1 MAMPALRHGA
11 LDPMGA
17 YRGLRRIVDRWRHP
31 NGLIWAMAI
40 ADYGHAGAWTE
51 TLGIC
56 GPLEE
61 MMLQSYGQVIRLFP
75 QWPKDVAA
83 RFTTFRAE
91 GAFLVSA
98 ACSDGE
104 VIDVEVSSEAGG
116 PCRFYPPWD
125 GLPRV
130 ETAQGTPVP
139 LEEWAEGIL
148 SFDTTPGAKYRILPP
163 QQP

>member
-1 MAMPALRHGA
+1 
-11 LDPMGA
+11 
-17 YRGLRRIVDRWRHP
+17 
-31 NGLIWAMAI
+31 MAI